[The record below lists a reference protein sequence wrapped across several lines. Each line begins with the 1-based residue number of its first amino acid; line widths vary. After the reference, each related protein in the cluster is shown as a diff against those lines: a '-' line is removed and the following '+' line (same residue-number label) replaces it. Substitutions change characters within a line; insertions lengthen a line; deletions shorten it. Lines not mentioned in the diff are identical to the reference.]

1 MHTRVLRNVQLIP
14 LSEEGVKTGK
24 DILISGCDITGIVD
38 TGKEY
43 GPDCEVTDCG
53 GLYAMPGFIDA
64 HIHLMPGYEGHLE
77 AMVKRGITSARNM
90 WGSQPYI
97 AGAEE
102 IDSAAVRRAI
112 EKRDLVG
119 PTLVN
124 TSRILD
130 GTKVIKPANRSVPAQ
145 AGSVLRMFREAL
157 DEGAEQIKVYDYIH
171 PDVFEALVDMGKEY
185 EIRIVG
191 HKPKYVSVYS
201 FAAKTLTLEHSHTV
215 SLEDV
220 EVIRKAGT
228 IWVPALVSYAASGNS
243 GMPQD
248 PGMERLWQEL
258 RKEEASWE
266 DISGRRDAV
275 PDKEMEKIRKYRSLG
290 GRAAVGT
297 NSPNP
302 GILPGES
309 FHREM
314 ELLASCGYS
323 CREVLEAATR
333 GSAAALE
340 LEDRKGTLETGKDA
354 DILLLK
360 ENPLENL
367 ANAGKIERVML
378 MGGWI
383 DE

>member
-1 MHTRVLRNVQLIP
+1 
-14 LSEEGVKTGK
+14 
-24 DILISGCDITGIVD
+24 
-38 TGKEY
+38 
-43 GPDCEVTDCG
+43 
-53 GLYAMPGFIDA
+53 
-64 HIHLMPGYEGHLE
+64 
-77 AMVKRGITSARNM
+77 
-90 WGSQPYI
+90 
-97 AGAEE
+97 
-102 IDSAAVRRAI
+102 
-112 EKRDLVG
+112 
-119 PTLVN
+119 
-124 TSRILD
+124 
-130 GTKVIKPANRSVPAQ
+130 
-145 AGSVLRMFREAL
+145 MFREAL

-171 PDVFEALVDMGKEY
+171 PDVFEALVDMCNEY

-191 HKPKYVSVYS
+191 HKPKYVSVYA
-201 FAAKTLTLEHSHTV
+201 FAAKALTLEHSHTV
-215 SLEDV
+215 GFEDV
-220 EVIRKAGT
+220 GVLSKTGIV
-228 IWVPALVSYAASGNS
+228 WVPTLVSCAAAGDWAE
-243 GMPQD
+243 PQD
-248 PGMERLWQEL
+248 PGMKRLWEDL
-258 RKEEASWE
+258 RKEDATCE
-266 DISGRRDAV
+266 DISGRREAV
-275 PDKEMEKIRKYRSLG
+275 LDREMEKVRAYRSLG